1 MSTPAAAFARIDA
14 TGRRALNA
22 DVEEETMS
30 KEKEPSEETTMARA
44 FMWAIRNG
52 VVGAL
57 AFAVAYGLMEIGAMR
72 SSVISQGERQ
82 AAYEKSHKADMR
94 RIEAQN
100 YAQNEKLAEHG
111 QALATIQVVLERNEA
126 ALERN
131 EAALTRLEKKVD
143 RMDMFLRGDK
153 DSASSDGEG
162 SAKNVSTI
170 RCM

>member
-1 MSTPAAAFARIDA
+1 MST
-14 TGRRALNA
+14 
-22 DVEEETMS
+22 
-30 KEKEPSEETTMARA
+30 EKEPSREITMTRA
-44 FMWAIRNG
+44 FVWAVRNG
-52 VVGAL
+52 VGGAL
-57 AFAVAYGLMEIGAMR
+57 AFAVMYGLMEIGEMR

-82 AAYEKSHKADMR
+82 AKYEESQKADMR

-100 YAQNEKLAEHG
+100 YAQNNAQNEKLAEHG
-111 QALATIQVVLERNEA
+111 QALATIQVILERNEA

-143 RMDMFLRGDK
+143 RMDIFLRGDK
-153 DSASSDGEG
+153 DSADMDGEV

>member
-1 MSTPAAAFARIDA
+1 MLTPAAAFAKMDA
-14 TGRRALNA
+14 TGQRAPNA

-30 KEKEPSEETTMARA
+30 TEKEPSREITMTRA
-44 FMWAIRNG
+44 LVWAVRNG
-52 VVGAL
+52 VGGAL
-57 AFAVAYGLMEIGAMR
+57 AFAVMYGIMEIGAMR

-82 AAYEKSHKADMR
+82 AAYEESHKADMA
-94 RIEAQN
+94 RIDAQN

-111 QALATIQVVLERNEA
+111 KALATIQVILERNEA

-143 RMDMFLRGDK
+143 RMDIFLRGDK
-153 DSASSDGEG
+153 DSASMDGEV